1 MKLTKKNLIYI
12 IIGVVFIGSLIAFF
26 IQNKDKGPLK
36 KSTATV
42 TTIKEKKEE
51 KILPHRDNEEDQQ
64 PEVITESKKVAES
77 FVQSYVT
84 LLPKHFESFLEN
96 VEPITNEG
104 LYHKLMYA
112 NPSETN
118 YSRKILKLQATPMDD
133 IIDHRKTWQIIA
145 FVRETK
151 DSGSYLDKQLY
162 FQTYVSLKKGKW
174 VLSGLEVND

>member
-1 MKLTKKNLIYI
+1 
-12 IIGVVFIGSLIAFF
+12 S
-26 IQNKDKGPLK
+26 
-36 KSTATV
+36 V
-42 TTIKEKKEE
+42 TTTKEKKEE

-77 FVQSYVT
+77 FVESYVT

-96 VEPITNEG
+96 VAPITNEG

-118 YSRKILKLQATPMDD
+118 YSRKIIKLQATPMDD

-151 DSGSYLDKQLY
+151 DSGSYIEKQIY
-162 FQTYVSLKKGKW
+162 FQTYVSLKQGKW
-174 VLSGLEVND
+174 VLTGLEVDE